1 MYNIYFSSII
11 INIWWVKFQQNE
23 FLFEAYEEDN

>member
-11 INIWWVKFQQNE
+11 INIWQVKIQQNE
-23 FLFEAYEEDN
+23 YLFVAYEEDN